1 MNKKGRSK
9 SPLFFVATAV
19 LALVILSLL
28 AGLASASDDNDQ
40 LAPKAKTNWWKQFW
54 GHKGQENYS
63 KFQFHKEELPG
74 APVID
79 SSTDCVLCHTEYY
92 NQWLDSKHGKSFDN
106 PFFLD
111 AWQSYNDFYVKEMAN
126 VRDERR
132 KGHVKEKNELPT
144 SAQPF
149 SATDCLACHAPN
161 LNEVSSNTNDPGL
174 KRMVEGMKRGWV
186 PTLDELGK
194 GKIDPSLAYDK
205 NAFHMDQHSRNQENA
220 LAYLFD
226 LTKDGVSCDFCHTIN
241 RMSYSNDLSANPY
254 ARMYNMNWSL
264 SYEHRY
270 GLRKYGPLAEAPTA
284 SHVIRYSNIYSNSY
298 YCAPCHQEVNNYG
311 LVVQD
316 TYNEWV
322 KSPQAAQ
329 NITCQ
334 SCHMPQYSGIS
345 AYQGPSRDLIPSH
358 KFLGTLHPDFM
369 KTAAKLELTA
379 DRAEGIVSAKVNV
392 TNLAGHS
399 MPTGLPF
406 GRAVL
411 VTRAEDES
419 GNIFFE
425 ELRTYERVV
434 GRTGDLNIDEVP
446 YWRADVQ
453 VKDTSLKAGE
463 TREEDFKIDAKDV
476 SGSVFVTT
484 QFFYRRASEKIGKL
498 FNIYDPPILI
508 YSQALE
514 VK

>member
-1 MNKKGRSK
+1 MKGRSK
-9 SPLFFVATAV
+9 SPLFIVATAILTV
-19 LALVILSLL
+19 VILSLV

-40 LAPKAKTNWWKQFW
+40 LAPNAKQNWWKKLWHYQ
-54 GHKGQENYS
+54 GQENYG
-63 KFQFHKEELPG
+63 KYQIHKEELPG

-79 SSTDCVLCHTEYY
+79 SSTDCLLCHSDYY

-111 AWQSYNDFYVKEMAN
+111 AWQSYGDFYVKEMAN
-126 VRDERR
+126 VRDVRK
-132 KGHVKEKNELPT
+132 KGHVKSRDELPA

-149 SATDCLACHAPN
+149 DKTDCLSCHAPN
-161 LNEVSSNTNDPGL
+161 LNEVSYNTNEPGL
-174 KRMVEGMKRGWV
+174 RKMVDAMKEGWV
-186 PTLDELGK
+186 PTLAEIGTGK
-194 GKIDPSLAYDK
+194 ADPSLKFDI
-205 NAFHMDQHSRNQENA
+205 NPFHMDQHSRSQQNA

-226 LTKDGVSCDFCHTIN
+226 LTKDGVSCDFCHTIT
-241 RMSYSNDLSANPY
+241 RMPYANDISVNPY
-254 ARMYNMNWSL
+254 SRMYSMNWSL
-264 SYEHRY
+264 NYEHRY
-270 GLRKYGPLAEAPTA
+270 GMRKYGPLAEAPTA
-284 SHVIRYSNIYSNSY
+284 SHVIRYSYVYANSY

-322 KSPQAAQ
+322 RSPQAAQ

-334 SCHMPQYSGIS
+334 SCHMPQYAGIS
-345 AYQGPSRDLIPSH
+345 AYQGPSRERVPSH
-358 KFLGTLHPDFM
+358 KFLGTLNPDFM
-369 KTAAKLELTA
+369 KTAAKLDITA
-379 DRAEGIVSAKVNV
+379 ERSEGVVTAKVKV
-392 TNLAGHS
+392 TNLAGHNL
-399 MPTGLPF
+399 PTGLPF

-434 GRTGDLNIDEVP
+434 GRSSDLNIDEVP
-446 YWRADVQ
+446 YWRADTQ
-453 VKDTSLKAGE
+453 TKDTTLKAGE
-463 TREEDFKIDAKDV
+463 VREEDFSIDAKDV

-484 QFFYRRASEKIGKL
+484 QLFYRRASDKMDKL
-498 FNIYDPPILI
+498 FGIYDPPTLM